1 MNEKQKTIV
10 TMFDKIAPTYDIAN
24 RILSFGTD
32 VSWRKEGIK
41 KALELRNVKNP
52 QILDVA
58 TGTGDMLVFWKKAIG
73 EEGGV
78 YAGVDPS
85 VGMLEVA
92 KQKVS
97 FAFFYEGY
105 AQKLPFEESKFDF
118 LSISYGFRN
127 VTEKEEA
134 VCEFARVLKQNGRL
148 LILEFAKN
156 ESTNP
161 IRIAAQW
168 YVKKVLPWL
177 GGLISGNLS
186 AYRYLPNSIEGFL
199 TRNEIVSLLERN
211 GFEVEVAKDFSFGIS
226 SSLIARKK

>member
-1 MNEKQKTIV
+1 MNEKQQTIV
-10 TMFDKIAPTYDIAN
+10 GMFDKIAPTYDIAN

-32 VSWRKEGIK
+32 ISWRKEGIK
-41 KALELRNVKNP
+41 KALALGGVQNP
-52 QILDVA
+52 KILDVA
-58 TGTGDMLVFWKKAIG
+58 TGTGDMLVFWKKA
-73 EEGGV
+73 V
-78 YAGVDPS
+78 ALDAQYVGVDPS

-97 FAFFYEGY
+97 FAEFHEGY
-105 AQKLPFEESKFDF
+105 AQKLPFEDAKFDF

-134 VCEFARVLKQNGRL
+134 VQEFARVLKQNGRL

-156 ESTNP
+156 ESKNP
-161 IRIAAQW
+161 FRIAAQW
-168 YVKKVLPWL
+168 YVKKVLPLL

-199 TRNEIVSLLERN
+199 TRSEICTMLERN
-211 GFEVEVAKDFSFGIS
+211 GFEVEVAKDFSFGV
-226 SSLIARKK
+226 SSLIIAKKK

>member
-1 MNEKQKTIV
+1 MNEKQQTIV
-10 TMFDKIAPTYDIAN
+10 GMFDKIAPTYDVAN

-32 VSWRKEGIK
+32 ISWRKEGIK
-41 KALELRNVKNP
+41 KALELGNSTNP

-58 TGTGDMLVFWKKAIG
+58 TGTGDMLVFWHKAVEG
-73 EEGGV
+73 EAR
-78 YAGVDPS
+78 YIGVDPS
-85 VGMLEVA
+85 VGMLDVA

-97 FAFFYEGY
+97 FAGFEVGY
-105 AQKLPFEESKFDF
+105 AQKLPFESEKFDF

-134 VCEFARVLKQNGRL
+134 VKEFARVLKNGGRL

-156 ESTNP
+156 VSKNP
-161 IRIAAQW
+161 FRIAAQW

-199 TRNEIVSLLERN
+199 TRDEIVAMLERN
-211 GFEVEVAKDFSFGIS
+211 GFECEVAKDFSFGV
-226 SSLIARKK
+226 SSLLIAKKK

>member
-10 TMFDKIAPTYDIAN
+10 GMFDKIAPTYDIAN

-32 VSWRKEGIK
+32 ISWRKEGIK
-41 KALELRNVKNP
+41 KALTLGGVKKP

-58 TGTGDMLVFWKKAIG
+58 TGTGDMLVFWKKAVEDG
-73 EEGGV
+73 AV
-78 YAGVDPS
+78 YVGVDPS

-97 FAFFYEGY
+97 FASFHEGY
-105 AQKLPFEESKFDF
+105 AQKLPFENAKFDF

-134 VCEFARVLKQNGRL
+134 VQEFARVLKQNGRL

-156 ESTNP
+156 ESKNP
-161 IRIAAQW
+161 FRIAAQW
-168 YVKKVLPWL
+168 YVKKVLPLL

-199 TRNEIVSLLERN
+199 TRAEIVRLLEKN
-211 GFEVEVAKDFSFGIS
+211 GFEVEIAKDFSFGV
-226 SSLIARKK
+226 SSLIIARKK

>member
-10 TMFDKIAPTYDIAN
+10 GMFDKIAPTYDIAN

-32 VSWRKEGIK
+32 ISWRKEGIK
-41 KALELRNVKNP
+41 KALTLGGVKKP

-58 TGTGDMLVFWKKAIG
+58 TGTGDMLVFWKKAVEDG
-73 EEGGV
+73 AV
-78 YAGVDPS
+78 YVGVDPS

-97 FAFFYEGY
+97 FASFHEGY
-105 AQKLPFEESKFDF
+105 AQKLPFENAKFDF

-134 VCEFARVLKQNGRL
+134 VQEFARVLKQNGRL

-156 ESTNP
+156 ESKNP
-161 IRIAAQW
+161 FRIAAQW
-168 YVKKVLPWL
+168 YVKKVLPLL

-199 TRNEIVSLLERN
+199 TRTEIVRLLEKN
-211 GFEVEVAKDFSFGIS
+211 GFEVEVAKDFSFGV
-226 SSLIARKK
+226 SSLIIARKK

>member
-1 MNEKQKTIV
+1 MNEKQQTIV
-10 TMFDKIAPTYDIAN
+10 GMFDKIAPTYDIAN

-32 VSWRKEGIK
+32 ISWRKEGIK
-41 KALELRNVKNP
+41 KALELGNSVGP
-52 QILDVA
+52 HILDVA
-58 TGTGDMLVFWKKAIG
+58 TGTGDMLIFWNKAVHG
-73 EEGGV
+73 DAF

-97 FAFFYEGY
+97 FAEFHEGY
-105 AQKLPFEESKFDF
+105 AQKLPFEDGLFDF

-134 VCEFARVLKQNGRL
+134 VREFARVLKSGGRL

-156 ESTNP
+156 ESKNP
-161 IRIAAQW
+161 LRKAAQW

-177 GGLISGNLS
+177 GGIISGNLS

-199 TRNEIVSLLERN
+199 TRSEIVAMLERN
-211 GFEVEVAKDFSFGIS
+211 GFEAEVAKDFSFGV
-226 SSLIARKK
+226 SSLVIAKKK

>member
-1 MNEKQKTIV
+1 MNEKQHAIV
-10 TMFDKIAPTYDIAN
+10 GMFDKIAPTYDIAN

-32 VSWRKEGIK
+32 IGWRKEGIK
-41 KALELRNVKNP
+41 KALELGNSQNP

-58 TGTGDMLVFWKKAIG
+58 TGTGDMLVFWEKAVVG
-73 EEGGV
+73 DASYV
-78 YAGVDPS
+78 GVDPS

-92 KQKVS
+92 RQKVS
-97 FAFFYEGY
+97 FAEFHEGY
-105 AQKLPFEESKFDF
+105 AQKLPFEDAKFDF

-134 VCEFARVLKQNGRL
+134 VKEFARVLKPNGRL

-156 ESTNP
+156 ESKNP
-161 IRIAAQW
+161 FRIAAQW

-199 TRNEIVSLLERN
+199 TRNEICTMLERN
-211 GFEVEVAKDFSFGIS
+211 GFEVEVAKDFSFGV
-226 SSLIARKK
+226 SSLIIARKK

>member
-1 MNEKQKTIV
+1 MNEKQQTIV
-10 TMFDKIAPTYDIAN
+10 GMFDKIAPTYDIAN

-32 VSWRKEGIK
+32 ISWRKEGIK
-41 KALELRNVKNP
+41 KALTLGGVQNP
-52 QILDVA
+52 KILDVA
-58 TGTGDMLVFWKKAIG
+58 TGTGDMLVFWKKA
-73 EEGGV
+73 V
-78 YAGVDPS
+78 ALDAQYVGVDPS

-97 FAFFYEGY
+97 FAEFHEGY
-105 AQKLPFEESKFDF
+105 AQKLPFEDAKFDF

-134 VCEFARVLKQNGRL
+134 VQEFARVLKQNGRL

-156 ESTNP
+156 ESKNP
-161 IRIAAQW
+161 FRIAAQW
-168 YVKKVLPWL
+168 YVKKVLPLL

-199 TRNEIVSLLERN
+199 TRSEICTMLERN
-211 GFEVEVAKDFSFGIS
+211 GFEVEVAKDFSFGV
-226 SSLIARKK
+226 SSLIIAKKK

>member
-1 MNEKQKTIV
+1 MNEKQQTIV
-10 TMFDKIAPTYDIAN
+10 VMFDKIAPTYDIAN

-32 VSWRKEGIK
+32 INWRKEGIK
-41 KALELRNVKNP
+41 KALMLGGVQNP

-58 TGTGDMLVFWKKAIG
+58 TGTGDMLVFWKRAIEG
-73 EEGGV
+73 EAA
-78 YAGVDPS
+78 YTGVDPS

-97 FAFFYEGY
+97 FASFHEGY
-105 AQKLPFEESKFDF
+105 AQKLPFEDSKFDF

-134 VCEFARVLKQNGRL
+134 VREFARALKTNGRL

-156 ESTNP
+156 ESKNP
-161 IRIAAQW
+161 FRIAAQW
-168 YVKKVLPWL
+168 YVKKVLPLL

-199 TRNEIVSLLERN
+199 TRGEIVAMLERN
-211 GFEVEVAKDFSFGIS
+211 GFEAEIAKDFSFGV
-226 SSLIARKK
+226 SSLIIARKK

>member
-1 MNEKQKTIV
+1 MNEKQQTIV
-10 TMFDKIAPTYDIAN
+10 GMFDKIAPTYDIAN

-32 VSWRKEGIK
+32 ISWRKEGIK
-41 KALELRNVKNP
+41 KALMLGGIQNP

-58 TGTGDMLVFWKKAIG
+58 TGTGDMLVFWKKAA
-73 EEGGV
+73 EGDAS
-78 YAGVDPS
+78 YTGVDPS

-97 FAFFYEGY
+97 FASFHEGY
-105 AQKLPFEESKFDF
+105 AQSLPFEDAKFDF

-134 VCEFARVLKQNGRL
+134 VIEFARVLKQNGRL

-156 ESTNP
+156 ESKNP
-161 IRIAAQW
+161 FLIAAQW
-168 YVKKVLPWL
+168 YVKKVLPLL

-199 TRNEIVSLLERN
+199 TRNEIVALLEKN
-211 GFEVEVAKDFSFGIS
+211 GFEAEVAKDFSFGV
-226 SSLIARKK
+226 SSLIIARKK

>member
-1 MNEKQKTIV
+1 MNEKQHAIV
-10 TMFDKIAPTYDIAN
+10 GMFDKIAPTYDIAN

-32 VSWRKEGIK
+32 ISWRKEGIK
-41 KALELRNVKNP
+41 KALELGNSQNP

-58 TGTGDMLVFWKKAIG
+58 TGTGDMLIFWQKAAKDG
-73 EEGGV
+73 AF
-78 YAGVDPS
+78 AGVDPS

-92 KQKVS
+92 RQKVS
-97 FAFFYEGY
+97 FAEFHEGY
-105 AQKLPFEESKFDF
+105 AQKLPFEDAKFDF

-134 VCEFARVLKQNGRL
+134 VKEFARVLKPNGRL

-156 ESTNP
+156 ESKNP
-161 IRIAAQW
+161 FRIAAQW

-199 TRNEIVSLLERN
+199 TRNEIVSMLEKN
-211 GFEVEVAKDFSFGIS
+211 GFEAEVAKDFSFGV
-226 SSLIARKK
+226 SSLIIAHKK

>member
-1 MNEKQKTIV
+1 MNEKQHAIV
-10 TMFDKIAPTYDIAN
+10 GMFDKIAPTYDIAN

-32 VSWRKEGIK
+32 IGWRKEGIK
-41 KALELRNVKNP
+41 KALTLGNSSNP

-58 TGTGDMLVFWKKAIG
+58 TGTGDMLIFWQKAAKDGVFT
-73 EEGGV
+73 
-78 YAGVDPS
+78 GVDPS

-92 KQKVS
+92 RQKVS
-97 FAFFYEGY
+97 FAEFHEGY
-105 AQKLPFEESKFDF
+105 AQKLPFEDAKFDF

-134 VCEFARVLKQNGRL
+134 VREFARVLKPNGRL

-156 ESTNP
+156 ESKNP
-161 IRIAAQW
+161 FRIAAQW

-199 TRNEIVSLLERN
+199 TRNEIVSMLEKN
-211 GFEVEVAKDFSFGIS
+211 GFEVEVAKDFSFGV
-226 SSLIARKK
+226 SSLIIARKK